1 MILYFHVRRDSDFY
15 SSWFKK
21 NLTDVVD
28 SVFGSHYQP
37 LLMVC
42 EDSSFNIETTLIIQ
56 PQIVTRLFSLEA
68 QLEKFSNTTTRA
80 AAISFIGLM

>member
-1 MILYFHVRRDSDFY
+1 MFVIVRQDSDFY

-28 SVFGSHYQP
+28 SVFGSHYQL